1 MYIQMV
7 WRHYRES
14 CMDSSSHCQLKALC
28 VYQSPWRLERVF
40 YTLKITSHVYCTCM
54 LWAWQVQH
62 SVMFL
67 PWAITHMMLDD
78 SQVRVVW
85 SSRISFRLE
94 WNAQASCRVL
104 AMWYLCVPIIWASSV
119 QFQMSFNSSWCALVR
134 NENTT
139 ELIFETSNWKLDFV
153 GHFGPKYQFWD
164 DTLCNKAHQQLFT
177 DTWITDNRFVFLS

>member
-1 MYIQMV
+1 MCVSKSLETGTCVLYTKNNISCLLYMYVVGMT
-7 WRHYRES
+7 S
-14 CMDSSSHCQLKALC
+14 ATFCN
-28 VYQSPWRLERVF
+28 VF
-40 YTLKITSHVYCTCM
+40 TVSYNPYDAWWFSITVCT
-54 LWAWQVQH
+54 
-62 SVMFL
+62 
-67 PWAITHMMLDD
+67 
-78 SQVRVVW
+78 VRVVW

-94 WNAQASCRVL
+94 WNVQASCRVL